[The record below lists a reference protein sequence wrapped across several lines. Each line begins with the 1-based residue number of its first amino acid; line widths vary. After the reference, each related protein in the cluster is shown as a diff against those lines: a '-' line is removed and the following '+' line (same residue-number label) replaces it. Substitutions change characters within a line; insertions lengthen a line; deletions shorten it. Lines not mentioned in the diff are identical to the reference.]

1 MNECQ
6 NVIEVT
12 DNFVEKEN
20 RNQFVDFIAMLI
32 NKYGNVLFDKC
43 EN

>member
-1 MNECQ
+1 MNDNVE
-6 NVIEVT
+6 VIEVT

-20 RNQFVDFIAMLI
+20 REQFVDFIAMLI
-32 NKYGNVLFDKC
+32 NKYINVLFDKC